1 MAKINFTKEH
11 LAKLKDLAIKFLFKG
26 ILIKGAIN
34 SELSVWDILH
44 NTTLNTLSTIYGNLK
59 REVEKISNLDE
70 WNLTDYQQ
78 KKLEVLKEQMEF
90 VNLVIGY
97 KKYQIEIQSD
107 KDKLRELK
115 AKQQELKES
124 TLTPVERLAALEA
137 EIASIESVE
146 EL

>member
-1 MAKINFTKEH
+1 
-11 LAKLKDLAIKFLFKG
+11 
-26 ILIKGAIN
+26 
-34 SELSVWDILH
+34 
-44 NTTLNTLSTIYGNLK
+44 
-59 REVEKISNLDE
+59 
-70 WNLTDYQQ
+70 
-78 KKLEVLKEQMEF
+78 MEF

-124 TLTPVERLAALEA
+124 TLTPVKRLAALEA

>member
-1 MAKINFTKEH
+1 MSKINFTKEH

-70 WNLTDYQQ
+70 WNLIDYQQ

-124 TLTPVERLAALEA
+124 TLTPVKRLAALEA

>member
-1 MAKINFTKEH
+1 MSKINFTKEH

-26 ILIKGAIN
+26 ILIKGAV
-34 SELSVWDILH
+34 STELSVWDIIH

-59 REVEKISNLDE
+59 REIEKIGNLDE

-78 KKLEVLKEQMEF
+78 KKLESLKEQAEF
-90 VNLVIGY
+90 INLTIGY
-97 KKYQIEIQSD
+97 RKYRIEVQTD

-124 TLTPVERLAALEA
+124 ALTPIERLAALEA
-137 EIASIESVE
+137 EIATIESAE